1 MTTET
6 GTDIAQAAALLKAG
20 EVVAIP
26 TETVYGLAGCIGSEQ
41 AVRRIFAAKNRPYSD
56 PLIVHV
62 ADVSWIPDLVLDFPD
77 LARELFSAFAPGP
90 LTVLLPKSDRVSDL
104 VTNGS
109 PWVAIRIPAHPLA
122 LQLLQQL
129 GEPLA
134 APSANPFGG
143 ISPTTAAHVQAG
155 LGGKIPYILDGGP
168 SEVGVE
174 STIVRITEGKLEV
187 LRQGGI
193 AAEDLALFAGLLE
206 KEESAKP
213 VVPGSMLSHYAP
225 RKPLYLEGNLPPEAG
240 SLRWA
245 CLRFQSLLPGV
256 PAERQVLL
264 SPAGD
269 VKEAARNLFSALHQ
283 LDQVE
288 SDAIRAEVFPDRG
301 LGRAIRDRLFRA
313 SVKEAPRPP
322 RGESGS

>member
-6 GTDIAQAAALLKAG
+6 GSDVARAAALLRAD

-26 TETVYGLAGCIGSEQ
+26 TETVYGLAGRIASET
-41 AVRRIFAAKNRPYSD
+41 AIRKIFAAKNRPLSD

-62 ADVSWIPDLVLDFPD
+62 PEVSWIPDLVLDFPD
-77 LARELFSAFAPGP
+77 LARELLAAFAPGP

-104 VTNGS
+104 VTNAS

-122 LQLLQQL
+122 LRLLQEL

-155 LGGKIPYILDGGP
+155 LGGRIPYILDGGP
-168 SEVGVE
+168 SEVGLE
-174 STIVRITEGKLEV
+174 STIVRLSDNKLEV

-193 AAEDLALFAGLLE
+193 AAEDLALFAELLE
-206 KEESAKP
+206 KEDSGKP

-225 RKPLYLEGNLPPEAG
+225 RKPLYLEGNLPAEAE

-245 CLRFQSLLPGV
+245 CLRFQTLLPGV
-256 PAERQVLL
+256 PAERQVVL
-264 SPAGD
+264 SPSGD
-269 VKEAARNLFSALHQ
+269 VKVAARNLFSALHQ
-283 LDQVE
+283 LDQLE
-288 SDAIRAEVFPDRG
+288 TDAIRAEVFPEIG
-301 LGRAIRDRLFRA
+301 LGRAILDRLYRA
-313 SVKEAPRPP
+313 SVK
-322 RGESGS
+322 RGFLGLNV